1 MFKIFFIQFLIYFII
16 KCNLLC
22 SQNIGDSLTTEFCEF
37 QIPDFDGDRCCLYKA
52 YENDVFVTQ
61 CISINEKEIDS
72 TIKKW
77 EGQKNFENGI
87 LYKSITIECYVEP
100 DSENINYIKYYSL
113 FYILIIYLLI
123 FY

>member
-1 MFKIFFIQFLIYFII
+1 MLKIFFIQFFIYFII

-22 SQNIGDSLTTEFCEF
+22 SQNKGESLSTEFCEF

-52 YENDVFVTQ
+52 YENDDFVTQ
-61 CISINEKEIDS
+61 CISINEKEIES

-87 LYKSITIECYVEP
+87 LYKSIKIECYVEP
-100 DSENINYIKYYSL
+100 DSENIKFIKCYKIFFVL
-113 FYILIIYLLI
+113 LIIFLY
-123 FY
+123 

>member
-1 MFKIFFIQFLIYFII
+1 MLKIFFIQFFIYFII

-22 SQNIGDSLTTEFCEF
+22 SQNKGESLSTEFCEF

-52 YENDVFVTQ
+52 YENDDFVTQ
-61 CISINEKEIDS
+61 CISINEKEIES

-87 LYKSITIECYVEP
+87 LYKSIKIECYVEP
-100 DSENINYIKYYSL
+100 DSENIKFIKCYKIFFIL
-113 FYILIIYLLI
+113 LIIFLY
-123 FY
+123 

>member
-1 MFKIFFIQFLIYFII
+1 MLKIFFIQFFIYFII

-22 SQNIGDSLTTEFCEF
+22 SQNKGESLSTEFCEF

-52 YENDVFVTQ
+52 YENDEFVTQ
-61 CISINEKEIDS
+61 CISINEKEIES

-87 LYKSITIECYVEP
+87 LYKSISIECYVEP
-100 DSENINYIKYYSL
+100 DSENIKFIKYKMFIL
-113 FYILIIYLLI
+113 LIINLL
-123 FY
+123 FLY

>member
-1 MFKIFFIQFLIYFII
+1 MLKIFFIQFFIYFII

-22 SQNIGDSLTTEFCEF
+22 SQNKGESLTTEFCEF

-52 YENDVFVTQ
+52 YENDDFVTQ
-61 CISINEKEIDS
+61 CISINEKEIES

-87 LYKSITIECYVEP
+87 LYKSISIECYVEP
-100 DSENINYIKYYSL
+100 DSENIKFIKNKMFIL
-113 FYILIIYLLI
+113 LIINLL
-123 FY
+123 FLY